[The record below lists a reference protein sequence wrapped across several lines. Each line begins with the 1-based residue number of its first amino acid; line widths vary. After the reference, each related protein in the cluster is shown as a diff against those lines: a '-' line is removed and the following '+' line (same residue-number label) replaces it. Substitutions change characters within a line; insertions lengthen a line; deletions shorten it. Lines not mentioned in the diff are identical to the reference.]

1 MKLRLPGFK
10 SCVIKCDNPLC
21 RRSVARRR
29 SFQHNNC
36 VSFSVPLLVS
46 GSKLIRFKKK
56 SKKVSWDFS
65 IGKVVYLV
73 VQNSFCVSIFKK
85 SIVWND
91 LILLYQTLSAL
102 DINSKNISCRNNEHV
117 NLSDAGQVGR
127 YLWNLYSAYGN
138 GSRWWKVWTKVCF
151 HLKLKQYALR
161 CFVDYFKLKNSSSDS
176 VVMGRRNARK
186 YLNLVFAY
194 SIQDVVQVF
203 D

>member
-1 MKLRLPGFK
+1 MKSFTLTATNKLFLTFSIRVNGQLWLFCLLVTRGRCMV
-10 SCVIKCDNPLC
+10 SCNEEWSSVYLGSKVVWLSCSCDNPLC

-102 DINSKNISCRNNEHV
+102 DINSKNISYRNNEHV

-151 HLKLKQYALR
+151 HLKLK
-161 CFVDYFKLKNSSSDS
+161 
-176 VVMGRRNARK
+176 
-186 YLNLVFAY
+186 
-194 SIQDVVQVF
+194 
-203 D
+203 